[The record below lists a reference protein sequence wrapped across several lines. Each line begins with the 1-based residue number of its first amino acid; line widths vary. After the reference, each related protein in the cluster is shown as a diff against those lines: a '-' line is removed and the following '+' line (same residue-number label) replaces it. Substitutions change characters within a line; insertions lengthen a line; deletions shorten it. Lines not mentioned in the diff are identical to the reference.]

1 MLRIMLILKKKKT
14 RIQKK
19 KKTTGMSS
27 HLHLHEYKN
36 LPKVMR
42 TGIVLDLT

>member
-1 MLRIMLILKKKKT
+1 MLRIMLILKKKNQNT
-14 RIQKK
+14 KK
-19 KKTTGMSS
+19 NKKTTGMSS

>member
-1 MLRIMLILKKKKT
+1 MLRIMLILKKKN

-19 KKTTGMSS
+19 SKTTGMSS

>member
-1 MLRIMLILKKKKT
+1 MLRIMLILKKKT